1 MEGQNG
7 DFVPIP
13 HRTEGIVRN
22 MLSRI
27 FVVLLALGIESNLA
41 RSQPAPETHLD
52 WTGYYTLATR
62 AELAGTGFKQ
72 DAPGEMLNNLIIS
85 HLQPWAKA
93 RMEATDGIADD
104 TGQAC
109 LPDGIF
115 RYPSMAGRFLWLQER
130 GRIVVVFQN
139 INTAGVRR
147 IYLDSRHPKTPIPSW
162 NGHSVGRWEGDT
174 LIVDTVGFN
183 DKSWLF
189 GGMQPHTEEAHMIER
204 IRRPGNGA
212 FMEIAI
218 TVEDREALTSAY
230 TYNRYYKKQ
239 PDMAE
244 MAEDVCNEDPVTWKQ
259 FRNEALKKQL
269 DRSRQVK

>member
-1 MEGQNG
+1 MKKA
-7 DFVPIP
+7 
-13 HRTEGIVRN
+13 
-22 MLSRI
+22 LSRS
-27 FVVLLALGIESNLA
+27 FVVLLVLGIDWDLA
-41 RSQPAPETHLD
+41 QAQAGRETQLD
-52 WTGYYTLATR
+52 WTGYYTLATK
-62 AELAGTGFKQ
+62 AELAGTGLMQ
-72 DAPGEMLNNLIIS
+72 DAPGEQLNNLIVP

-104 TGQAC
+104 TGQVC

-130 GRIVVVFQN
+130 GRIVMVFDN

-147 IYLDSRHPKTPIPSW
+147 IYLDRPHPKNPLPSW

-174 LIVDTVGFN
+174 LLVDTVGFN

-189 GGMQPHTEEAHMIER
+189 GGMEPHTEEAHLLER

-218 TVEDREALTSAY
+218 TVEDRQALTSAY

-239 PDMAE
+239 AETAE
-244 MAEDVCNEDPVTWKQ
+244 MAEDVCNEDPETWKQ
-259 FRNEALKKQL
+259 FRDRALKKEL
-269 DRSRQVK
+269 DRSREVK

>member
-1 MEGQNG
+1 MVCLLFRA
-7 DFVPIP
+7 FV
-13 HRTEGIVRN
+13 G
-22 MLSRI
+22 
-27 FVVLLALGIESNLA
+27 LLVISTATLWTLA
-41 RSQPAPETHLD
+41 RAQAAHETHQD

-62 AELAGTGFKQ
+62 GDLAGAGLKQ
-72 DAPGEMLNNLIIS
+72 DFPGEQLNNLIVP

-104 TGQAC
+104 TGQVC

-115 RYPSMAGRFLWLQER
+115 RYPSMAGRFLWLEER
-130 GRIVVVFQN
+130 GRIVMVFDN
-139 INTAGVRR
+139 VNTAGVRR
-147 IYLDSRHPKTPIPSW
+147 IYLDRPHPANPTPSW

-174 LIVDTVGFN
+174 LLVDTVGFN

-189 GGMQPHTEEAHMIER
+189 GGMEPHTEEAHLMER
-204 IRRPGNGA
+204 IRRPGDGA

-239 PDMAE
+239 PDAAE
-244 MAEDVCNEDPVTWKQ
+244 MAEDVCNEDPQTWKQ
-259 FRNEALKKQL
+259 YRDRALKKEL
-269 DRSRQVK
+269 DRARQVK